1 MNHCNKLNGIH
12 VIFSGFFNKFS
23 TNRATN
29 IKQTKKRKRKERRS
43 FSIFYVCKRF
53 YVIVTTNH
61 CPDACKAI
69 ALILDPFFKCNDGSL
84 I

>member
-1 MNHCNKLNGIH
+1 MAYMWSSRVFSISLVQTELLILNK
-12 VIFSGFFNKFS
+12 
-23 TNRATN
+23 
-29 IKQTKKRKRKERRS
+29 QKKRKRKERRS